1 MISLMISEHHQTS
14 SDNRRAGWMKVA
26 FVDLRLS
33 RGCFLDLLDNN
44 NSLAFCNILPFTDGF
59 FLISIAGSLQSF

>member
-1 MISLMISEHHQTS
+1 MISLMIGEHHQTS
-14 SDNRRAGWMKVA
+14 SDNRRAGWIKVA

-33 RGCFLDLLDNN
+33 RGYFLDLLDNN
-44 NSLAFCNILPFTDGF
+44 HSLAFCNILPFTDGF